1 MIPYILLLFTVL
13 LFSFLDYK
21 VKENKNI
28 FFVITLIIIALFSGL
43 RNHIGW
49 DFNAYYDTIAYGIET
64 NVYSKREW
72 LNFNLINLTRSI
84 YYPQFYFI
92 FTASL
97 STILIGITILK
108 YSRDKWTSIYVY
120 ITFPLFFLNSMSV
133 IRNFVALSIV
143 VYSSKY
149 IIDKKLVRF
158 VIAIILA
165 AGFHQSAYIAL
176 LLYPISKIKFSK
188 KLYLVLI
195 GTIPITKDILLI
207 LMNKILPYY
216 QGYLH
221 QNNSKA
227 AGRFAIVV
235 IVLIFIINLI
245 MDKNVLDDNRS
256 ELFFKFYFLGCLI
269 YFTFYKLG
277 TLGHRLS
284 LYGSIYM
291 IFIVP
296 FFMDN
301 MSHKTKVLAKMLLW
315 TVFFLFYLYTIIRG
329 SETYIP
335 YTTVL
340 QW

>member
-28 FFVITLIIIALFSGL
+28 FFIITLIIIALFSGL

-92 FTASL
+92 FTAFL

-108 YSRDKWTSIYVY
+108 YSKNKWISIYVY
-120 ITFPLFFLNSMSV
+120 LTFPLFFLNSMSV
-133 IRNFVALSIV
+133 IRNFVAISIV
-143 VYSSKY
+143 VYSIKY

-158 VIAIILA
+158 VIAVILA

-176 LLYPISKIKFSK
+176 LLYPLSRLKLNK
-188 KLYLVLI
+188 KLYL
-195 GTIPITKDILLI
+195 LI
-207 LMNKILPYY
+207 LVIIPLMKNLLLVGMYKILPYY
-216 QGYLH
+216 YIYLRETS
-221 QNNSKA
+221 NRE
-227 AGRFAIVV
+227 GRFAIIV
-235 IVLIFIINLI
+235 ILLIFVTILLLDKKMIYNNLHN
-245 MDKNVLDDNRS
+245 K
-256 ELFFKFYFLGCLI
+256 FFNFYFFGCLI
-269 YFTFYKLG
+269 YIMYYKFG

-284 LYGSIYM
+284 LYGTIYM

-296 FFMDN
+296 YFIN
-301 MSHKTKVLAKMLLW
+301 NLSNKTKILAKMVLW